1 MRRPYRT
8 IGDVLRSPWAGLIPK
23 EETPP
28 QQNDRVLHS
37 TKLEDRIY
45 ADLRNGDPAMDA
57 LEQAA
62 GEKLRSFP
70 ALARDTYQSFYSLLP
85 HRIED
90 GKLSAAAR
98 KFNGPILENMLQS
111 EDYPTLKSICE
122 GRELP
127 AYEAGRRAPS
137 IRWKGWRP
145 LRKRP
150 RKSLPHS
157 WSGCARAAG
166 RMMFWNRLSLPRP
179 IPPRASRG
187 KWRR

>member
-111 EDYPTLKSICE
+111 EDYPTLKSI
-122 GRELP
+122 
-127 AYEAGRRAPS
+127 
-137 IRWKGWRP
+137 
-145 LRKRP
+145 
-150 RKSLPHS
+150 
-157 WSGCARAAG
+157 
-166 RMMFWNRLSLPRP
+166 
-179 IPPRASRG
+179 
-187 KWRR
+187 

>member
-1 MRRPYRT
+1 
-8 IGDVLRSPWAGLIPK
+8 
-23 EETPP
+23 
-28 QQNDRVLHS
+28 
-37 TKLEDRIY
+37 
-45 ADLRNGDPAMDA
+45 MDA

-122 GRELP
+122 AGSSP
-127 AYEAGRRAPS
+127 AYEAAAEFAARVGGELDQLLAGLGGE
-137 IRWKGWRP
+137 KGAVNTLER
-145 LRKRP
+145 LEAAQEKAQEELAALLERM
-150 RKSLPHS
+150 RKS
-157 WSGCARAAG
+157 GG

>member
-122 GRELP
+122 GRELQPTRRPRNLQPEWAANWINFSP
-127 AYEAGRRAPS
+127 AWAGRRAPS

-145 LRKRP
+145 LRKGP
-150 RKSLPHS
+150 
-157 WSGCARAAG
+157 GRACRTPGADAQE
-166 RMMFWNRLSLPRP
+166 R
-179 IPPRASRG
+179 RAE
-187 KWRR
+187 